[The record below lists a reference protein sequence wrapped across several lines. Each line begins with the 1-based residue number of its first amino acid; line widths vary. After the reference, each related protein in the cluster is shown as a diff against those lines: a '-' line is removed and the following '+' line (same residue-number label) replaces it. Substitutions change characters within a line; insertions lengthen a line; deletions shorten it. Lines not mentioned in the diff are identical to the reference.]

1 MRVVILEDHAL
12 LQEGLGLLLGT
23 AGFEVAA
30 AVGTVEEFVTAV
42 DAEPPDIA
50 VVDIRLP
57 PTFRDEGLR
66 AAIDARTRHPRLPIL
81 VLSQYIERV
90 YATELLADRRGG
102 VGYLLKNRI
111 SRVDDFIDAVHRV
124 AAGGT
129 ALDPDVVAQLLITR
143 GPAPLECLTPRER
156 EVLALMAEG
165 HANTAIAAKLFLT
178 ERAISKHIGNIFR
191 KLELPV
197 DDSAHRRVRA
207 VMKYLSAT
215 ADPS

>member
-12 LQEGLGLLLGT
+12 LQEGLALLLTT
-23 AGFEVAA
+23 AGCELGA
-30 AVGTVEEFVTAV
+30 AVGTVEEFAEAV
-42 DAEPPDIA
+42 DAHPPDIA

-66 AAIDARTRHPRLPIL
+66 AAIAARRRHPRLPVL

-129 ALDPDVVAQLLITR
+129 ALDPDVVAQLLTAR
-143 GPAPLECLTPRER
+143 PRPLQRLTPRER

-165 HANTAIAAKLFLT
+165 HANAAIARRLFLT

-191 KLELPV
+191 KLELPS
-197 DDSAHRRVRA
+197 DDSAHRRVLA
-207 VMKYLSAT
+207 VVRYL
-215 ADPS
+215 ADANP